1 MKCLWLSRLL
11 IAAFAL
17 PLTALAQQGVTQAGC
32 PVTFVHFDNGGFSG
46 FNSGVNLRV
55 KNAAGKKIVGM
66 TFNAA
71 LADATEHWQ
80 WIYWFPAPVFGQ
92 VYAPVSLNNLPL
104 RAFGWNKGIDPGAS
118 KSMSW
123 NYLNLNH
130 SHGGAAAM
138 VLTSILFADGSRW
151 DELPDRVSCIA
162 VSYNSRK
169 SGLATQIILPP
180 RPPNESF

>member
-1 MKCLWLSRLL
+1 MKCLWISRLL
-11 IAAFAL
+11 IAAFVF
-17 PLTALAQQGVTQAGC
+17 PLATPAQQEKAPASC

-46 FNSGVNLRV
+46 FNSGVSLRV
-55 KNAAGKKIVGM
+55 KNIGSKKIAGM

-80 WIYWFPAPVFGQ
+80 WIYWLPAPVFGQ

-118 KSMSW
+118 KSLSW
-123 NYLNLNH
+123 DYLNLNH

-138 VLTSILFADGSRW
+138 VLTSILYADGSRW

-162 VSYNSRK
+162 ISYNSRK
-169 SGLATQIILPP
+169 NGLAAQVILPP